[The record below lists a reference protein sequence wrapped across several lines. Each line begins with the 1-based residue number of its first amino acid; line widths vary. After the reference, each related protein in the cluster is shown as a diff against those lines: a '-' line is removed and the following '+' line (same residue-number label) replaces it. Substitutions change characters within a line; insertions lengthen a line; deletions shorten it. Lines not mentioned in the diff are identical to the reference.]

1 MFKFIPGT
9 QGSSIC
15 LRCQCRLS
23 ARQKSRSSRRLH
35 VQHPQQLRRFTS
47 GPSLGQEQ
55 QSFQDAAT
63 DEGTIERAPIRYCFE
78 DGGPKRSSRPTKNSL
93 GLDVLG
99 EPAEVLVLRD
109 RQFRVD
115 DVISMGRIRATGPD
129 RNPVQAVQEP
139 TSSSGLMEKMA
150 AERGIV
156 GIDEV
161 CNNIEKV
168 KASWV
173 ESTEGDVTGLSYHD
187 LVTRLCEGFT
197 KQQLAAYLTMN
208 DKNPVAD
215 VFDLSV
221 EISKSLYSRSSWQPV
236 GETAAQQSKAPK
248 LADKIPYEDS
258 NTAEDPGKQYGQGRK
273 KEALVQRLLKRCW
286 NISPR
291 FQDSVIGEL
300 DMRVPE
306 SHLNLL
312 VNHSKQLASCVL
324 LPKH

>member
-1 MFKFIPGT
+1 MFKLIPGT

-63 DEGTIERAPIRYCFE
+63 DEGTTERAPIRYCFE
-78 DGGPKRSSRPTKNSL
+78 DWGPKRSHRPTKNSL
-93 GLDVLG
+93 GVNVLG

-109 RQFRVD
+109 RAYGVD
-115 DVISMGRIRATGPD
+115 HDIDMGRIRATGPD

-161 CNNIEKV
+161 CNNIDRLR
-168 KASWV
+168 ASWW
-173 ESTEGDVTGLSYHD
+173 ESTEGNVTGLSYHD
-187 LVTRLCEGFT
+187 LVTRLCDGFT
-197 KQQLAAYLTMN
+197 KQQLAAYLTRN
-208 DKNPVAD
+208 DKNPIAD
-215 VFDLSV
+215 VFNLST
-221 EISKSLYSRSSWQPV
+221 EISNDLYTRSPWQVV
-236 GETAAQQSKAPK
+236 GETAARQLKAPK
-248 LADKIPYEDS
+248 IAHETPYEDS
-258 NTAEDPGKQYGQGRK
+258 NTAEDPGKERRQGLRK
-273 KEALVQRLLKRCW
+273 DALVQRLLRRCW

-291 FQDSVIGEL
+291 FQDSLIGEL
-300 DMRVPE
+300 DLRVQG
-306 SHLNLL
+306 SHLNLI
-312 VNHSKQLASCVL
+312 VNHSKQLASYVL
-324 LPKH
+324 FPKH